1 MSLTEETFKENIK
14 NNQPKYYDD
23 TRKHYYLASNKESIA
38 VLLENQAKELTDILV
53 DYKNKFNIMIR
64 ERQKKAD
71 ESNKLDKK
79 INRIQNVDKIKFQQ
93 LNKSKS
99 QNDLIA
105 NSIIIKKKKKEEL
118 EFENQTLLK
127 QLSKLKKDM
136 LVIKKEI
143 NVYDEKNNQ
152 LKKNIF
158 QQKLLSN
165 NIKLE
170 YNQVYSKILEQN
182 KKNKF
187 EKNENDLQIK
197 YYNTIIE
204 QKSSFIQ
211 SGDERLK
218 RQSEIE
224 AREKK
229 ENSDK
234 IEVEKRHKLQ
244 LLRLF
249 NIYLEKKMSTLL
261 KKYENIE
268 KNFNKIKNLTGTSDL
283 SKIVDEILNKNKN
296 YQLKLNEVNK
306 NQNLIKSLEEDIN
319 KLNNK
324 MNNIIK
330 KYGVITDNEILTNK
344 RDLDKEE
351 LDLEQNENQLNEKY
365 LNLQKQNQKVS
376 LVYENVKSNILKLY
390 DDSMEWVKKENKDGI
405 YKTKLKENYDNI
417 NDEIKDKFEIFTYN
431 NEKKINILFLCHS
444 KQELL
449 NIIKQ
454 KGRKINLQMDDNFK
468 KNFNKI
474 KLEKPKLKRQLS
486 DAMITSNSNFRKTDL
501 KDDSNLKEKE
511 NQDLIFKTFLKEY
524 KLEKIKEMGM
534 IIEKK

>member
-324 MNNIIK
+324 MDTIIK
-330 KYGVITDNEILTNK
+330 KYGVITDNDIINNK

-351 LDLEQNENQLNEKY
+351 LDLEKDENELNEKY
-365 LNLQKQNQKVS
+365 LNLQKLNQKIS

-417 NDEIKDKFEIFTYN
+417 NDEIKEKFEIFTYN
-431 NEKKINILFLCHS
+431 CEKKMNMLFLCHS
-444 KQELL
+444 KQELF

>member
-1 MSLTEETFKENIK
+1 MSLPEETINENIK
-14 NNQPKYYDD
+14 NNYPKYYDD
-23 TRKHYYLASNKESIA
+23 NRKHYYLASNKESIA
-38 VLLENQAKELTDILV
+38 VLLQNQENELTNILV
-53 DYKNKFNIMIR
+53 DYKNEFNIMIR
-64 ERQKKAD
+64 EKQKKAE

-79 INRIQNVDKIKFQQ
+79 INRIQNVDKINFRQ

-99 QNDLIA
+99 QNDLIES
-105 NSIIIKKKKKEEL
+105 SINIKKKKKEEL
-118 EFENQTLLK
+118 EYENKTLLNE
-127 QLSKLKKDM
+127 LSRLKNDM

-143 NVYDEKNNQ
+143 NTYDEKNEK

-170 YNQVYSKILEQN
+170 YNQVYSKILEQK
-182 KKNKF
+182 KKNNF
-187 EKNENDLQIK
+187 DKNENDLQIQ
-197 YYNTIIE
+197 YYNTVID
-204 QKSSFIQ
+204 QKSSFIHA
-211 SGDERLK
+211 GDERLK

-268 KNFNKIKNLTGTSDL
+268 KNFNKIKNITGTSDL

-296 YQLKLNEVNK
+296 YQLKLNEVKK
-306 NQNLIKSLEEDIN
+306 NQDLIKKLEEDIN

-324 MNNIIK
+324 MDTIIK
-330 KYGVITDNEILTNK
+330 KYGIITDNDIINNK

-351 LDLEQNENQLNEKY
+351 LDLEKDENELNEKY
-365 LNLQKQNQKVS
+365 FNLQKLNQKIS
-376 LVYENVKSNILKLY
+376 LVYENVKSNIFKLY
-390 DDSMEWVKKENKDGI
+390 DDMIEWAKKENKDEI
-405 YKTKLKENYDNI
+405 YKTELNENYNNI
-417 NDEIKDKFEIFTYN
+417 NDEIKEKFEIFTYN
-431 NEKKINILFLCHS
+431 CEKKMNMLFLCHS
-444 KQELL
+444 KQELF

-468 KNFNKI
+468 KIFNKI

-486 DAMITSNSNFRKTDL
+486 DAMITSISNFRKTDQ
-501 KDDSNLKEKE
+501 KDDYNLKEKE
-511 NQDLIFKTFLKEY
+511 NQDLIFKSFLREY
-524 KLEKIKEMGM
+524 KLEKLKEMGM
-534 IIEKK
+534 ITEKK

>member
-1 MSLTEETFKENIK
+1 M
-14 NNQPKYYDD
+14 
-23 TRKHYYLASNKESIA
+23 
-38 VLLENQAKELTDILV
+38 
-53 DYKNKFNIMIR
+53 
-64 ERQKKAD
+64 
-71 ESNKLDKK
+71 K
-79 INRIQNVDKIKFQQ
+79 I
-93 LNKSKS
+93 
-99 QNDLIA
+99 
-105 NSIIIKKKKKEEL
+105 
-118 EFENQTLLK
+118 
-127 QLSKLKKDM
+127 
-136 LVIKKEI
+136 
-143 NVYDEKNNQ
+143 
-152 LKKNIF
+152 
-158 QQKLLSN
+158 
-165 NIKLE
+165 
-170 YNQVYSKILEQN
+170 
-182 KKNKF
+182 
-187 EKNENDLQIK
+187 
-197 YYNTIIE
+197 
-204 QKSSFIQ
+204 
-211 SGDERLK
+211 
-218 RQSEIE
+218 
-224 AREKK
+224 
-229 ENSDK
+229 
-234 IEVEKRHKLQ
+234 
-244 LLRLF
+244 
-249 NIYLEKKMSTLL
+249 LL

-351 LDLEQNENQLNEKY
+351 LDLEKDENELNEKY

-390 DDSMEWVKKENKDGI
+390 DDMMEWAKKENKDGI
-405 YKTKLKENYDNI
+405 YKTEINENYDNI

-474 KLEKPKLKRQLS
+474 KLEKPKIKKQLS
-486 DAMITSNSNFRKTDL
+486 DAMITSISNFRKTDQ
-501 KDDSNLKEKE
+501 KDDYNLKEKE
-511 NQDLIFKTFLKEY
+511 NQDLIFKSFLREY
-524 KLEKIKEMGM
+524 KLEKLKEMGM
-534 IIEKK
+534 ITEKK

>member
-296 YQLKLNEVNK
+296 YQLKLNEVKK
-306 NQNLIKSLEEDIN
+306 NQDLIKKLEEDIN

>member
-296 YQLKLNEVNK
+296 YQLKLNEVK
-306 NQNLIKSLEEDIN
+306 KKQDLIKKLEEDIN

>member
-23 TRKHYYLASNKESIA
+23 TRKHYYLASNKESIT

-170 YNQVYSKILEQN
+170 YNQIYSKILEQN

>member
-417 NDEIKDKFEIFTYN
+417 NDEITDKFEIFTYN

>member
-1 MSLTEETFKENIK
+1 MSLPEEPIKENIK
-14 NNQPKYYDD
+14 NNYPKYYDD
-23 TRKHYYLASNKESIA
+23 NRKHYYLASNKESIA
-38 VLLENQAKELTDILV
+38 VLLQNQEKELTNILV
-53 DYKNKFNIMIR
+53 DYKNEFNIMIR
-64 ERQKKAD
+64 EKQKKAE

-79 INRIQNVDKIKFQQ
+79 INRIQNVDKINYRQ

-99 QNDLIA
+99 QNDLIES
-105 NSIIIKKKKKEEL
+105 SINIKKKKKEEL
-118 EFENQTLLK
+118 EYENKTLLNE
-127 QLSKLKKDM
+127 LSRLKNDM

-143 NVYDEKNNQ
+143 NTYDEKNDK

-170 YNQVYSKILEQN
+170 YNQVYSKILEQK
-182 KKNKF
+182 KKNNF
-187 EKNENDLQIK
+187 DKNENDLQIQ
-197 YYNTIIE
+197 YYNTVID
-204 QKSSFIQ
+204 QKSSFIHA
-211 SGDERLK
+211 GDERLK

-234 IEVEKRHKLQ
+234 IEVEKRHKLH

-268 KNFNKIKNLTGTSDL
+268 KNFNKIKNITGTSDL

-296 YQLKLNEVNK
+296 YQLKLNEVKK
-306 NQNLIKSLEEDIN
+306 NQDLIKKLEEDIN

-324 MNNIIK
+324 MDTIIK
-330 KYGVITDNEILTNK
+330 KYGVITDNDIINNK

-351 LDLEQNENQLNEKY
+351 LDLEKDENELNEKY
-365 LNLQKQNQKVS
+365 LNLQKLNQKIS

-390 DDSMEWVKKENKDGI
+390 DDMIEWAKKENKDEI
-405 YKTKLKENYDNI
+405 YKTELNENYNNI
-417 NDEIKDKFEIFTYN
+417 NDEIKEKFEIFTYN
-431 NEKKINILFLCHS
+431 CEKKMNMLFLCHS
-444 KQELL
+444 KQELF

-468 KNFNKI
+468 KIFNKI

-486 DAMITSNSNFRKTDL
+486 DAMITSISNFRKTDQ
-501 KDDSNLKEKE
+501 KDDYNLKEKE
-511 NQDLIFKTFLKEY
+511 NQDLIFKSFLREY
-524 KLEKIKEMGM
+524 KLEKLKEMGM
-534 IIEKK
+534 ITEKK

>member
-249 NIYLEKKMSTLL
+249 NIYLEKKMKILL

-417 NDEIKDKFEIFTYN
+417 NDEITDKFEIFTYN

-468 KNFNKI
+468 KIFNKI

>member
-1 MSLTEETFKENIK
+1 MSLPEEPVIVNTKK
-14 NNQPKYYDD
+14 NQPKYYDD
-23 TRKHYYLASNKESIA
+23 TRKHYYLASNKENIA
-38 VLLENQAKELTDILV
+38 VLLKNQEKELTDILV
-53 DYKNKFNIMIR
+53 DYKNELNIMFR
-64 ERQKKAD
+64 ERQKKAE

-79 INRIQNVDKIKFQQ
+79 INRIQNVDKNNFKQ
-93 LNKSKS
+93 LSKSKS
-99 QNDLIA
+99 QNDLIES
-105 NSIIIKKKKKEEL
+105 SINIKKKKKEEL
-118 EFENQTLLK
+118 EYENKTLLK
-127 QLSKLKKDM
+127 ELSKLKNDM
-136 LVIKKEI
+136 LVIKSDI
-143 NVYDEKNNQ
+143 NIYDEKNNQ
-152 LKKNIF
+152 LKKNLF

-182 KKNKF
+182 KKNNY

-197 YYNTIIE
+197 YYNTVIA
-204 QKSSFIQ
+204 QKSSFIHA
-211 SGDERLK
+211 GDERLK

-268 KNFNKIKNLTGTSDL
+268 KNFNKIKNITGTSDL

-296 YQLKLNEVNK
+296 YQLKLNEVK
-306 NQNLIKSLEEDIN
+306 KKQDLIKKLEEDIN

-330 KYGVITDNEILTNK
+330 KYGVITDNEIINNK

-351 LDLEQNENQLNEKY
+351 LDLEKNENELNEKY
-365 LNLQKQNQKVS
+365 LNLQKLNQKVS

-390 DDSMEWVKKENKDGI
+390 DDMIEWAKKENKDGI
-405 YKTKLKENYDNI
+405 YKTEINENYDNI
-417 NDEIKDKFEIFTYN
+417 NDEIKEKFENFTYN
-431 NEKKINILFLCHS
+431 SEKKINMLFLCHS
-444 KQELL
+444 KQELF

-454 KGRKINLQMDDNFK
+454 KGKKINLQMDDNFK
-468 KNFNKI
+468 KIFNKI
-474 KLEKPKLKRQLS
+474 KLEKPKLKKQLS
-486 DAMITSNSNFRKTDL
+486 DAMITSLSNFRKNDQ
-501 KDDSNLKEKE
+501 KDDFNLKEKE
-511 NQDLIFKTFLKEY
+511 NQDLIFNTFLKEY
-524 KLEKIKEMGM
+524 KLEKIKEMGL
-534 IIEKK
+534 ITEKK